1 MGWAQALCTG
11 ALPVTSMAGNA
22 WGLFQT
28 YVALKKQ
35 ISLAGIS
42 ARNIKG
48 PVLLSNSNST

>member
-35 ISLAGIS
+35 ISLASIS